1 MDYPSARDH
10 EGAIMA
16 KFLAAFACVL
26 ILLLGAEPSNGAE
39 PPRAFKD
46 LIYATVDGKPIG
58 LDLYLPAD
66 VQQPALLVYLHGGAW
81 ANNNKSQYP
90 SFLVDRG
97 FAVASLDFRSTNVA
111 RFPAN
116 VHDIKAGI
124 RFLRAKAAEYGYRG
138 DRIAVVGAS
147 SGGHLAVL
155 VGVTSG
161 NKQLEGTAGEYLN
174 QSSNVQAIVSYFGA
188 TNLTTILSQSTPSGL
203 AMRAPALEKLLGAP
217 PNKVP
222 ELARLASPVFHVDR
236 DDPPVLLLHGDQDT
250 QMPINQ
256 VHELQG
262 AYENVGREVDVMILH
277 GVDHVAPPF
286 FAGKPVDRVV
296 AFLRRTL
303 E

>member
-1 MDYPSARDH
+1 MLRF
-10 EGAIMA
+10 I
-16 KFLAAFACVL
+16 AAFACVVAL
-26 ILLLGAEPSNGAE
+26 CLRPEVSSGAE

-46 LIYATVDGKPIG
+46 LIYASVNGKPIG
-58 LDLYLPAD
+58 LDLYLPAG
-66 VQQPALLVYLHGGAW
+66 VKNPSLLVYLHGGAW

-97 FAVASLDFRSTNVA
+97 FAVASLDFRSTNEA
-111 RFPAN
+111 KFPAN

-124 RFLRAKAAEYGYRG
+124 RFLRAKAEEYGYRS

-147 SGGHLAVL
+147 SGGHLAAL
-155 VGVTSG
+155 VGVTNG
-161 NKQLEGTAGEYLN
+161 HKELEGSEGRYRS
-174 QSSNVQAIVSYFGA
+174 QSSSVQAVVSYFGA

-203 AMRAPALEKLLGAP
+203 AMRAPALEKLLGAAP
-217 PNKVP
+217 DRVP
-222 ELARLASPVFHVDR
+222 DVAKLASPVFHVDR

-286 FAGKPVDRVV
+286 FSGKPVDRVV
-296 AFLRRTL
+296 DFLRKTL
-303 E
+303 G